1 MSQRGNGMMAHM
13 DRPGKLTDALDHI
26 MLGKDPASLFQRPR
40 LYPKLWE
47 FRQKHL
53 LSRPIRRLQ
62 LRSLSGRTKTEQGKA
77 ADGVFG
83 ELTSHER
90 YQRKVV
96 TLNTRIDDWV
106 AEAVEATRRQIE
118 DHLKKK
124 DPNMKVGK
132 QDVVNQALI
141 RGAESDASRGMG
153 AFINRCAPS
162 VRYPAQ
168 RVGP

>member
-26 MLGKDPASLFQRPR
+26 MLGKDPASPIPEAEAVREVVEVSPEPPVEQAELTP
-40 LYPKLWE
+40 PAAK
-47 FRQKHL
+47 
-53 LSRPIRRLQ
+53 PIR
-62 LRSLSGRTKTEQGKA
+62 RTKTEQGKA

-83 ELTSHER
+83 ELTSRER

-118 DHLKKK
+118 DQLKEEGSEYKSWK
-124 DPNMKVGK
+124 AGRGE
-132 QDVVNQALI
+132 QALI
-141 RGAESDASRGMG
+141 HGLNLTPPEGWE
-153 AFINRCAPS
+153 PL
-162 VRYPAQ
+162 
-168 RVGP
+168 

>member
-13 DRPGKLTDALDHI
+13 DKPGKLTDALDHI
-26 MLGKDPASLFQRPR
+26 MLGKDPASPIPEAEAVPEVVEISPESPVEQVPA
-40 LYPKLWE
+40 PK
-47 FRQKHL
+47 
-53 LSRPIRRLQ
+53 PIR
-62 LRSLSGRTKTEQGKA
+62 RTKTEQGKA

-83 ELTSHER
+83 ELTSRER

-124 DPNMKVGK
+124 DPNIKVGK

-141 RGAESDASRGMG
+141 RGLNLTPPEGWE
-153 AFINRCAPS
+153 PL
-162 VRYPAQ
+162 
-168 RVGP
+168 

>member
-26 MLGKDPASLFQRPR
+26 MLGKDPASPIPEAEAVPEFVEVSPEPPVEQAELTPPA
-40 LYPKLWE
+40 PK
-47 FRQKHL
+47 
-53 LSRPIRRLQ
+53 PVRR
-62 LRSLSGRTKTEQGKA
+62 TETEQGKA

-83 ELTSHER
+83 ELTSRER

-124 DPNMKVGK
+124 DPNIKVGK

-141 RGAESDASRGMG
+141 RGLNLTPPEGWE
-153 AFINRCAPS
+153 PL
-162 VRYPAQ
+162 
-168 RVGP
+168 

>member
-26 MLGKDPASLFQRPR
+26 MLGKDPASPIPEAEAVPEVVEVSPGPSVEQAELTPPA
-40 LYPKLWE
+40 PK
-47 FRQKHL
+47 
-53 LSRPIRRLQ
+53 PIR
-62 LRSLSGRTKTEQGKA
+62 RTKTEQGKA

-83 ELTSHER
+83 ELTSRER

-124 DPNMKVGK
+124 GPNIKAGK
-132 QDVVNQALI
+132 QDVVNQAL
-141 RGAESDASRGMG
+141 
-153 AFINRCAPS
+153 F
-162 VRYPAQ
+162 
-168 RVGP
+168 VGLNLTPPEGWEPL